1 MDHRKEMFSY
11 VEDRETRF
19 NMGQIRI
26 LEGGS
31 RDYGRGYEGL
41 ARQTFYWKDCHSP
54 IQESP

>member
-1 MDHRKEMFSY
+1 MFSY